1 MYVRRRAYLH
11 HGREGAH
18 PCSLAGDLLRHRRRE
33 HLAEHLSV
41 GGWVRKQRLNSQ
53 LRVGEEQHKLK
64 PEAHL
69 AVYLPPSTWR
79 PSLRLTP

>member
-11 HGREGAH
+11 HGRDGAR

-41 GGWVRKQRLNSQ
+41 GGWVRKQRL
-53 LRVGEEQHKLK
+53 K
-64 PEAHL
+64 
-69 AVYLPPSTWR
+69 
-79 PSLRLTP
+79 LRLLSYSWRWLVRSNIS